1 MSIRPDGK
9 RIFFPGHYTSTAWS
23 GWTFG
28 EIIRT
33 EECADALLALLGD
46 TSTKTRSENAGMLG
60 AWKQRKIVAASRVL
74 KEAHPH
80 GDLHWWHEA
89 AERIME
95 VPHAIVNEASDEA
108 VIINVA
114 PLAQK
119 AGIIV
124 SDTSSPKKI
133 ADEIRRQG
141 KKLDAVMGI
150 KAR

>member
-1 MSIRPDGK
+1 
-9 RIFFPGHYTSTAWS
+9 
-23 GWTFG
+23 
-28 EIIRT
+28 
-33 EECADALLALLGD
+33 
-46 TSTKTRSENAGMLG
+46 
-60 AWKQRKIVAASRVL
+60 
-74 KEAHPH
+74 
-80 GDLHWWHEA
+80 
-89 AERIME
+89 ME